1 MDTVEEMTLRDFKK
15 LLDFPE
21 DRFDPRDHDYL
32 WIKSK
37 ISIRPVYDGSKWQIC
52 YKFKK
57 ERGVI
62 MRSCLGTLF
71 LLCTPPLG
79 WFVLGYLWVKGDR

>member
-1 MDTVEEMTLRDFKK
+1 MSDHWNRIMSQGLVTGDIAKLKRIVARMDTVGEMTLRDFKK

-37 ISIRPVYDGSKWQIC
+37 ISIRPVYDGSKWQVC
-52 YKFKK
+52 CKFKK
-57 ERGVI
+57 KE
-62 MRSCLGTLF
+62 
-71 LLCTPPLG
+71 
-79 WFVLGYLWVKGDR
+79 D